1 MRAIENLNRAGAMDL
16 NRIRRLPVRKLRSLV
31 RPSGFFV
38 QKAKKVKIFV
48 GYAWRR
54 HEGDLNAWLRRP
66 LGKLRK
72 ELLDIHGIGPETADS
87 ILLYA
92 GNRPV
97 FVVDAYTRRIGNR
110 LGQFL
115 TQDYH
120 EVQRYFQENLPKSV
134 PLYQEYHALL
144 VRLAKEH
151 CRKNNPLCRKCPL
164 WSGCA
169 YGQDEA
175 AKRGGRT

>member
-1 MRAIENLNRAGAMDL
+1 MELD
-16 NRIRRLPVRKLRSLV
+16 RIRRIPVRKLRSLV

-54 HEGDLNAWLRRP
+54 HGGDLDAWLRRP
-66 LGKLRK
+66 LGALRQ
-72 ELLDIHGIGPETADS
+72 ELLEIHGIGPETADS

-115 TQDYH
+115 TQEYH

-151 CRKNNPLCRKCPL
+151 CHKKNPACRACPVL
-164 WSGCA
+164 NLCA
-169 YGQDEA
+169 YGRGEA
-175 AKRGGRT
+175 GRRGGRT